1 MKDNSGERFLSTLGG
16 CLISLPHDLKVLFE
30 AMSQEDFDRQVR
42 ETVTGAI
49 MYILSPRDTAPPDQL
64 HLAYTDD
71 VVLLRLVVRH
81 ATARGDEAA
90 KAFAERFSEQFK
102 SLDEDLAVFRAY
114 LGDTFRWIEAKVE
127 GLPRMVYKGK
137 RVRDYLDDEEA
148 GAFLY
153 EEGLS
158 FSTDYEVDEEA
169 VGRLK
174 RPEPFRQYLERRMAE
189 DSHRLS

>member
-16 CLISLPHDLKVLFE
+16 CLVSLPYDLRVLFE
-30 AMSQEDFDRQVR
+30 AMSLEDFDRQVR

-49 MYILSPRDTAPPDQL
+49 IYILSPHDAAPADQL

-71 VVLLRLVVRH
+71 VLVLRFALKH
-81 ATARGDEAA
+81 AIARGDEAA
-90 KAFAERFSEQFK
+90 KAFAERFPEQFE
-102 SLDEDLAVFRAY
+102 SLDEDLEVFRAY
-114 LGDTFRWIEAKVE
+114 LGDSFRWVEAKIE

-137 RVRDYLDDEEA
+137 RVKDYLDDEEA

-174 RPEPFRQYLERRMAE
+174 RPEPFRQYLDRRMAE
-189 DSHRLS
+189 DSRRLG